1 MSTFRQHVEILGH
14 DGYKPPGWPL
24 SFDDSTFQGSPML
37 YDIDG
42 DGTNDVGVVDK
53 DGNLFWIRIGNY
65 GEYMEDY
72 HIQVPKLKIKRDW
85 ASGLD
90 PKFTDNYVMMSM
102 FDHKSDRDSRKYS
115 YSDKADKPLFSKDE
129 KKTDKFTP
137 LGKIKADD
145 LGIRPIKQESYP
157 ELNKNINSE
166 KKPSEAVQEGS
177 ASRRRLQSVEED
189 FGDPDEVDEESS
201 GENKGVEGKVP
212 EETKSVNVLEGTKAA
227 SRVEEVKEV
236 KDVKDTDKFIMDE
249 SASISVDKSETKS
262 EVKSV
267 DPVVNDNE
275 NKIEVKE
282 NIKSDIKIEDIAAAA
297 EGVVVVPQN
306 TIIEEKKIVVENSEN
321 NDQSKTI
328 EKANGQGEGDVE
340 IKKEKDLV
348 DNLVPDLLPIVKDE
362 GQKSEEKEMEEL
374 PDTNSEVL
382 FSEET
387 EKMIEEALKSEETEA
402 VAVAADLDEGQVG
415 RPEGELNDDYI
426 AK

>member
-1 MSTFRQHVEILGH
+1 M
-14 DGYKPPGWPL
+14 
-24 SFDDSTFQGSPML
+24 
-37 YDIDG
+37 
-42 DGTNDVGVVDK
+42 
-53 DGNLFWIRIGNY
+53 
-65 GEYMEDY
+65 
-72 HIQVPKLKIKRDW
+72 
-85 ASGLD
+85 
-90 PKFTDNYVMMSM
+90 
-102 FDHKSDRDSRKYS
+102 
-115 YSDKADKPLFSKDE
+115 
-129 KKTDKFTP
+129 
-137 LGKIKADD
+137 
-145 LGIRPIKQESYP
+145 P
-157 ELNKNINSE
+157 E
-166 KKPSEAVQEGS
+166 G
-177 ASRRRLQSVEED
+177 
-189 FGDPDEVDEESS
+189 
-201 GENKGVEGKVP
+201 
-212 EETKSVNVLEGTKAA
+212 TKSINVLEGTKSA
-227 SRVEEVKEV
+227 SSGEEVKEV
-236 KDVKDTDKFIMDE
+236 KDVKNTEKFIMDE
-249 SASISVDKSETKS
+249 SVSISVDKSEL
-262 EVKSV
+262 KSV

-362 GQKSEEKEMEEL
+362 GQKSEEKETEEL